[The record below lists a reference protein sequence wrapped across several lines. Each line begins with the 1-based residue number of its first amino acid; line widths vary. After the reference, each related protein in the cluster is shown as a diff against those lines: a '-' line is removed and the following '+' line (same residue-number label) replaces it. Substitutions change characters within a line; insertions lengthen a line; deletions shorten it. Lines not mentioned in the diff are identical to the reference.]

1 MDKNVQDW
9 WRQAEADLD
18 TAIFNL
24 NGKKYYASVI
34 FAQQAAEKA
43 LKALFFV
50 NKAATPPKIHD
61 LVELCNLV
69 NAPDEIKKEAADLS
83 QTYLMSRYPGAASEI
98 PVKFYTKEKAARF
111 LHEAEVIVAWVKKQ
125 I

>member
-43 LKALFFV
+43 LKALFF
-50 NKAATPPKIHD
+50 
-61 LVELCNLV
+61 E
-69 NAPDEIKKEAADLS
+69 
-83 QTYLMSRYPGAASEI
+83 
-98 PVKFYTKEKAARF
+98 
-111 LHEAEVIVAWVKKQ
+111 
-125 I
+125 